1 MQNAYRFD
9 ATGKLMV
16 DAALRAGGTFTGNT
30 VVYPASGDCT
40 APVYREIAMRDKQL
54 QLVTVEMSVRCRT
67 CHKCLKAR
75 AAKWRI
81 RALEE
86 FQIAERVWFGTFT
99 FQPHLQFIAKAE
111 ASVTPGFPQMNEYE
125 QYRAVD
131 AKLYKHVQLFFKRV
145 RKNSGAHLRY
155 ILVSEQHK
163 SGAVHFHAL
172 LFQVGE
178 IPITWR
184 VLADAWTYGFS
195 TFKLADSKAVHYV
208 VKYLT
213 KARGT
218 RVRASARLFSPAST
232 HSEGQR
238 PGACKNR
245 TQRKSTF

>member
-16 DAALRAGGTFTGNT
+16 DAALKAGGSFTGNT

-40 APVYREIAMRDKQL
+40 DPVYREIAMRDKQL
-54 QLVTVEMSVRCRT
+54 RLVTVEMWVRCRT
-67 CHKCLKAR
+67 CVMCLKAR

-86 FQIAERVWFGTFT
+86 FQIAERVWFATFT
-99 FQPHLQFIAKAE
+99 FEPHLQFIAKAE
-111 ASVTPGFPQMNEYE
+111 ASAVPGFSQMSPYE
-125 QYRAVD
+125 QYREID

-163 SGAVHFHAL
+163 SGAVHYHAL
-172 LFQVGE
+172 LYQVGDT
-178 IPITWR
+178 PIIWR
-184 VLADAWTYGFS
+184 VLASAWSYGFS

-218 RVRASARLFSPAST
+218 RVRASARLHTHAST
-232 HSEGQR
+232 HSEGSSPYRVQ
-238 PGACKNR
+238 NR
-245 TQRKSTF
+245 TQRKSIF